1 MHASDRSSTARRRLV
16 LATCALFGLTVLGAA
31 AESDSVTGSMTAGGK
46 TYKLT
51 HVYARRQ
58 PSLADKSQTVVVV
71 LLTDSDVPRNVVDDK
86 FRLELTDMARAGKV
100 HGVSITIGLDKKTS
114 GTGWTYAKE
123 FGGAI
128 VNRADQSTF
137 EPSVFSD
144 SRVEGKLS
152 GRGSFGDDK
161 WDYTASFKA
170 ALATV
175 K

>member
-1 MHASDRSSTARRRLV
+1 MHPSDRSSTARRLCV
-16 LATCALFGLTVLGAA
+16 FTAFALFGLTVVGAG
-31 AESDSVTGSMTAGGK
+31 AEPDSVTGSMTAGGK
-46 TYKLT
+46 TYKLA

-58 PSLADKSQTVVVV
+58 PSLTDKGQTVVVV
-71 LLTDSDVPRNVVDDK
+71 LLTDSEVPRNIVDDK

-100 HGVSITIGLDKKTS
+100 HGVSVTIGLDKKPS

-144 SRVEGKLS
+144 SRVEGNLS

-170 ALATV
+170 ALATT

>member
-1 MHASDRSSTARRRLV
+1 MHPSERSSTARRLRV
-16 LATCALFGLTVLGAA
+16 LAACALFGLTVIGAG
-31 AESDSVTGSMTAGGK
+31 AEPDSVTGSMTAGGK
-46 TYKLT
+46 TYKLA

-58 PSLADKSQTVVVV
+58 PSLTDKGQTVVVV
-71 LLTDSDVPRNVVDDK
+71 LLTDSEVPRNIVDDK

-100 HGVSITIGLDKKTS
+100 HGVSVTIGLDKKPS
-114 GTGWTYAKE
+114 GTGWTYARE
-123 FGGAI
+123 FDGAI
-128 VNRADQSTF
+128 VNRADQSAF

-170 ALATV
+170 ALATM